1 MPSPPPEATT
11 KRVAALGGRHSI
23 APPAWGMLRQ
33 PRRSFP
39 PQRGFLVTAAF
50 SKNRGVSFRSSE
62 RARNTND

>member
-23 APPAWGMLRQ
+23 APPAWGMRQ